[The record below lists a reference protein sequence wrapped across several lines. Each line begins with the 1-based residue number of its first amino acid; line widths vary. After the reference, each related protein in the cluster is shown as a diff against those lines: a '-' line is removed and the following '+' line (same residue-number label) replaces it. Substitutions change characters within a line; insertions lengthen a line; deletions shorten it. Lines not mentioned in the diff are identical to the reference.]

1 MDADGKVAQGGT
13 SNILDHDSVH
23 SAETEVGFDDYIDD
37 FKYITT
43 LYEDVLMAES
53 ESSLISEIKC
63 GIDNGM
69 IAMLMFLQKRCR
81 DPKIRRRTI
90 AMLPTSIGQK
100 AV

>member
-1 MDADGKVAQGGT
+1 MRTAKAAQGGT

-23 SAETEVGFDDYIDD
+23 SVETEVEFDDYIDD
-37 FKYITT
+37 FRYIIT

-63 GIDNGM
+63 GIDTGM
-69 IAMLMFLQKRCR
+69 IATPMCLQKRCR
-81 DPKIRRRTI
+81 DPKIRRRAI